1 MGFNNKTRRI
11 VASVLA
17 ILIVCSIILSMV
29 IMGLY
34 Y

>member
-1 MGFNNKTRRI
+1 MGFNNKIKRI

-17 ILIVCSIILSMV
+17 ILIIFSIILSMV